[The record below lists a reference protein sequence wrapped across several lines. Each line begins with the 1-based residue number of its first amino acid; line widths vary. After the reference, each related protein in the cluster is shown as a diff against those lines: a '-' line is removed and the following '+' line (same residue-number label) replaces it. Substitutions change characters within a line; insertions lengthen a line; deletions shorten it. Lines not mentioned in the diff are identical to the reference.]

1 MARTAAP
8 PRPHAPSRDSQ
19 ESPRPSVARL
29 YSTKNDLPEASRVEA
44 IDLLNQRLADCID
57 LQTQCKQAH
66 WNVKGPTFIA
76 LHKLFDEVNE
86 DVEEYVDLIAERA
99 VQLGGV
105 ADGTARVVAKRS
117 SLPEYSVKS
126 GDGRAHVEAL
136 SAVLSAFGKVV
147 RAEIDRSNELSDADT
162 ADLFTEVSRGIDK
175 WLWFV
180 EAHLQAER

>member
-1 MARTAAP
+1 MYPTR
-8 PRPHAPSRDSQ
+8 
-19 ESPRPSVARL
+19 
-29 YSTKNDLPEASRVEA
+29 NDLPESARTKLV
-44 IDLLNQRLADCID
+44 DLLNARLADAID

-66 WNVKGPTFIA
+66 WNVKGPDFIA
-76 LHKLFDEVNE
+76 LHKLFDEVN
-86 DVEEYVDLIAERA
+86 DAVEEYVDLIAERA

-105 ADGTARVVAKRS
+105 ADGTARIVAKRS
-117 SLPEYSVKS
+117 SLPEYPAVRG
-126 GDGRAHVEAL
+126 GDGREHVAAL
-136 SAVLSAFGKVV
+136 SAVLSAFGKLV

>member
-1 MARTAAP
+1 MYP
-8 PRPHAPSRDSQ
+8 
-19 ESPRPSVARL
+19 
-29 YSTKNDLPEASRVEA
+29 TKNDLPQSARTKLVA
-44 IDLLNQRLADCID
+44 ILNARLADAID

-66 WNVKGPTFIA
+66 WNVKGPNFIA

-86 DVEEYVDLIAERA
+86 AVEEYVDLIAERA

-105 ADGTARVVAKRS
+105 ADGTARGVAKRS
-117 SLPEYSVKS
+117 SLPEYPVED

-136 SAVLSAFGKVV
+136 AAILSAFGKVV
-147 RAEIDRSNELSDADT
+147 RAEIDRSNELADADT